1 MVNYQFNKYNNKD
14 RKVFINNFYIK
25 YLYLYICVFLSNF
38 NFITTIVADK
48 GSPKNLSLC
57 EIVITIRGK
66 GTQQILNDKVIQ
78 FYEPDYNRSEN
89 YTFLDLPSE
98 IFVNKNKINYI
109 DYYVYNLSS
118 EVNNITLKFNK
129 SSINCNVMFYG
140 LSNIT
145 EIKFINFYIIRITNT
160 SGMFCN
166 CYNLKSLNMTKLDTY
181 SVTRMDY
188 MFSNCY
194 NLMTLDLRSF
204 NTESIKNMAYTFY
217 NCTKLMTL
225 DLRYFDTG
233 SVTTMKNMFYGCE
246 NLVSLVLSNFYAQS
260 VTTMENMFYGC
271 KNLISLDLRKLNL
284 NTKSLTT
291 MNNMFYLTYDNLV
304 YCLDYPNDIFN
315 WGHNILPIFET
326 ENNNLNLSEYINSS
340 NYTFKNNSDCSY
352 ICFNENHKILFEEKK
367 CVLNCSGNFIY
378 NNFVI

>member
-1 MVNYQFNKYNNKD
+1 
-14 RKVFINNFYIK
+14 
-25 YLYLYICVFLSNF
+25 
-38 NFITTIVADK
+38 
-48 GSPKNLSLC
+48 
-57 EIVITIRGK
+57 
-66 GTQQILNDKVIQ
+66 
-78 FYEPDYNRSEN
+78 
-89 YTFLDLPSE
+89 
-98 IFVNKNKINYI
+98 
-109 DYYVYNLSS
+109 
-118 EVNNITLKFNK
+118 
-129 SSINCNVMFYG
+129 
-140 LSNIT
+140 
-145 EIKFINFYIIRITNT
+145 
-160 SGMFCN
+160 
-166 CYNLKSLNMTKLDTY
+166 MTKLDTY

-188 MFSNCY
+188 MFSNSY
-194 NLMTLDLRSF
+194 NLISLDLSGIRTF
-204 NTESIKNMAYTFY
+204 YVINMAYTFY

-284 NTKSLTT
+284 NTKSLNT

-340 NYTFKNNSDCSY
+340 NYTFKNNSECSH
-352 ICFNENHKILFEEKK
+352 ICFRENHKILFEEKK